1 VIKYPAGIKPKTS
14 KPITKKVSSLSIDSY
29 KNRGMS
35 LEHEIN
41 LTLDY
46 YRDKQLALMQ
56 KRTTP
61 INVVSVDYSKGAVI
75 TKAYFEKQSSTDYNG
90 VYRGRYVD
98 FEAKSTISKT
108 SFPLANISS
117 HQLQHLDQ
125 VLQQKG
131 IGFFIFEL
139 QALDRIYLVEASK
152 IIHFMRIEKR
162 QSIPFIWLESH
173 GHLIPLA
180 VAPRL
185 HFLPILDQ
193 LFF

>member
-1 VIKYPAGIKPKTS
+1 VIKYPAGIKTKTIQ
-14 KPITKKVSSLSIDSY
+14 KITKKVSTLSIDSY

-41 LTLDY
+41 VTLDY
-46 YRDKQLALMQ
+46 YRDHHLALMQ

-108 SFPLANISS
+108 SFPIANISS
-117 HQLQHLDQ
+117 HQLKHLDE

-139 QALDRIYLVEASK
+139 QAFDRVYFVEASK
-152 IIHFMRIEKR
+152 IINFMTIEKR
-162 QSIPFIWLESH
+162 KSIPFSWLETN
-173 GHLIPLA
+173 GHLIPIGF
-180 VAPRL
+180 APRL

>member
-1 VIKYPAGIKPKTS
+1 MIKYPAGIKLKAS

-75 TKAYFEKQSSTDYNG
+75 TKAYFEKQSSADYNG

-139 QALDRIYLVEASK
+139 QALDRVYLVEASK
-152 IIHFMRIEKR
+152 IIHFMRVEKR
-162 QSIPFIWLESH
+162 QSIPFTWLESH